1 MSEHHNSKSQIRLP
15 FVITLAIVAGMLIGA
30 NVVDNS
36 STENNLLKSLFKFR
50 QVLTYIDNDYVDE
63 VKTDDLVEKAISDLL
78 VDLDPHSVY
87 ITGTDLERSRADLE
101 GEYSGIGIQFDIFKD
116 TIYVVTPFSG
126 GPSEKAGL
134 RAGDKIVKVNGETVA
149 GVEIGN
155 RGVYE
160 KLRGKKGTEVG
171 VSIKRKNETDLLDF
185 TITRDKIP
193 QYAVDVSYMVD
204 DEVGYIK
211 VNKFSATTFDEFKV
225 HLNGLLAN
233 GMRKLILD
241 LTGNPGGYLDKAVKM
256 ADEMISG
263 NAMIVYT
270 EGKGTRSNSE
280 YRASRDGVF
289 ETQPVIVLVDEG
301 SASASEIVA
310 GALQDHD
317 RALIVGRRS
326 FGKGLVQMPFE
337 LTDGSELRLTISR
350 YYTPSGRCIQKA
362 YDGKS
367 NAYDRDILDRYES
380 GEMFNADSLKVV
392 DSLKFETTGGRTVY
406 GGGGITPDYFV
417 GIDTLMSSKYL
428 NGLFTSNTL
437 REYTLSYS
445 TAQQEQLEA
454 MGMEKFIKDFEV
466 SDKMLKKLVSLGKSN
481 KLEFNKEQFEHSKE
495 LIKCYVKAYIA
506 RGIWDNQGFFPI
518 YNESNEIYQRALEL
532 FDEAEKLSLNEDK

>member
-1 MSEHHNSKSQIRLP
+1 MKEHQNSNSQIRLP
-15 FVITLAIVAGMLIGA
+15 FLITLAIVAGMLIGA
-30 NVVDNS
+30 NVADNS
-36 STENNLLKSLFKFR
+36 DADNNLLKSLYKFR
-50 QVLTYIDNDYVDE
+50 QVLTYINDDYVDD
-63 VKTDDLVEKAISDLL
+63 VKTEDLVEKAISDLL

-87 ITGTDLERSRADLE
+87 ITGADLERSRADLE

-116 TIYVVTPFSG
+116 TIYVVSPFSG

-155 RGVYE
+155 RGVFE
-160 KLRGKKGTEVG
+160 KLRGKKGTEVE
-171 VSIKRKNETDLLDF
+171 VSISRKNENQLLDF

-204 DEVGYIK
+204 DEIGYIK
-211 VNKFSATTFDEFKV
+211 VNKFSATTFDEFKI
-225 HLNGLLAN
+225 HLKGLMEQ
-233 GMRKLILD
+233 GMKKLVLD

-256 ADEMISG
+256 ADEMIAG
-263 NAMIVYT
+263 EDAMIVYT

-280 YRASRDGVF
+280 YRTSRDGAF

-367 NAYDRDILDRYES
+367 AAYDRDILERYES
-380 GEMFNADSLKVV
+380 GEMFSADSLKVI
-392 DSLKFETTGGRTVY
+392 DSLKYETQGGRVVY

-417 GIDTLMSSKYL
+417 GVDTLMNSKYL

-437 REYTLSYS
+437 QEYTLNY
-445 TAQQEQLEA
+445 TTGNKKQLEE
-454 MGMEKFIKDFEV
+454 MGLEQFLQDFEV
-466 SDKMLKKLVSLGKSN
+466 SDKMLKELIALGESN
-481 KLEFNKEQFEHSKE
+481 KLAFNKTQYQQSQK
-495 LIKCYVKAYIA
+495 LIECYVKAYIA
-506 RGIWDNQGFFPI
+506 RGVWDNQGFYPVL
-518 YNESNEIYQRALEL
+518 NETNEIYQRAIGL
-532 FDEAEKLSLNEDK
+532 FDEAEKLSLK

>member
-1 MSEHHNSKSQIRLP
+1 MKEQQNSKSQIRLP
-15 FVITLAIVAGMLIGA
+15 FLITLAIVAGMLIGA

-36 STENNLLKSLFKFR
+36 KTENNLLKSLFKFR

-63 VKTDDLVEKAISDLL
+63 VKTDDLVEKAITDLL

-126 GPSEKAGL
+126 GPSDKAGL
-134 RAGDKIVKVNGETVA
+134 RSGDKIVKVNGETVA

-155 RGVYE
+155 RGVFE
-160 KLRGKKGTEVG
+160 KLRGKKGTQVEVS
-171 VSIKRKNETDLLDF
+171 VIRKNEADLLNF
-185 TITRDKIP
+185 TIVRDNIP

-204 DEVGYIK
+204 DEIGYIK

-225 HLNGLLAN
+225 HLNGLIAN
-233 GMRKLILD
+233 GMQKLILD

-256 ADEMISG
+256 ADEMIAD

-270 EGKGTRSNSE
+270 EGSGSRSNSE

-289 ETQPVIVLVDEG
+289 EQQPVIVLVDEG

-367 NAYDRDILDRYES
+367 KAYDRDILDRYES
-380 GEMFNADSLKVV
+380 GEMYNADSLKVI
-392 DSLKFETTGGRTVY
+392 DSLKYETTGGRVVY

-417 GIDTLMSSKYL
+417 GVDTLMNSKYL
-428 NGLFTSNTL
+428 NGLFTTNTL
-437 REYTLSYS
+437 REYTLSYTTS
-445 TAQQEQLEA
+445 NQKRLED
-454 MGMEKFIKDFEV
+454 MGMDAFIERFEV
-466 SDKMLKKLVSLGKSN
+466 NDKMLKDLIKLGKSN
-481 KLEFNKEQFEHSKE
+481 KLEFNKQQFEQSQD

-506 RGIWDNQGFFPI
+506 RGIWDNQGFFPV
-518 YNESNEIYQRALEL
+518 YNESNEIYQQALKL
-532 FDEAEKLSLNEDK
+532 FGEAEKLSLAKK